1 MKFFKELTEKINKT
15 SETAKKHSFY
25 FQDIMD
31 LTTCCE
37 RTGKKNI
44 LEAIEDEI
52 YPSIQ
57 EKSETMIVNRLS
69 EELKLLVKKVDYKKE
84 TNEISNNLNDLKIV
98 NDERYDDTAQ
108 TISTIKEENYIF
120 KTEYVN

>member
-1 MKFFKELTEKINKT
+1 ME
-15 SETAKKHSFY
+15 
-25 FQDIMD
+25 

-69 EELKLLVKKVDYKKE
+69 EELKLLVKKIDYVKE